1 MVVKYY
7 ISLVCNGQFH
17 YFHVYCV
24 SILPLSLRFSDWI
37 FGIVLVVW
45 HIFGIVLVVWHIFG
59 TVLVVWH
66 IFGTVLVV
74 WHILAVL
81 VFVSHFIAIKIHII

>member
-45 HIFGIVLVVWHIFG
+45 HIFG

-74 WHILAVL
+74 WHILAVF